1 MIGTGG
7 PNDGPLPATA
17 IVTGGTGAIGLEIAR
32 TLARGGRRVALLD
45 RGDVAPKA
53 KSIRGAIGLSCDLL
67 DDGELRE
74 AFATATR
81 ALGPIG
87 IVVHAAGIAEVAP
100 FLDTDRAA
108 FERVFAVN
116 TTSAF
121 ALFQL
126 AARELV
132 ASGHAGRFVAI
143 ASISGARAG
152 YGRTAYGTSKA
163 ALIHLMGQI
172 ALELAPYGITANTVA
187 PGPVDTPMSRSGHTA
202 EMRADYVRTIPA
214 GRYGTEGEVA
224 HATAFL
230 VSEEARYITGHTL
243 YVDGGYMAAGMG
255 VAIAQSAAAIR
266 RGQRRKGET

>member
-1 MIGTGG
+1 MIGNGS
-7 PNDGPLPATA
+7 PEGPLPATA

-32 TLARGGRRVALLD
+32 VLAGGGRRVALLD
-45 RGDVAPKA
+45 RGDVVSRA

-67 DDGELRE
+67 DDVALGE
-74 AFATATR
+74 AFAAATR
-81 ALGPIG
+81 AMGPIG
-87 IVVHAAGIAEVAP
+87 VVVHAAGIAEVAP

-108 FERVFAVN
+108 FERVFTVN

-121 ALFQL
+121 ALFQR

-132 ASGHAGRFVAI
+132 ATGHAGRFVSI

-152 YGRTAYGTSKA
+152 YGRTSYGTSKA

-187 PGPVDTPMSRSGHTA
+187 PGPIDTPMSRGAHTA

-214 GRYGTEGEVA
+214 GRYGVGADVA

-230 VSEEARYITGHTL
+230 VSEEARYISGHTL
-243 YVDGGYMAAGMG
+243 FVDGGYMAAGMG
-255 VAIAQSAAAIR
+255 VNIAQSAAAIR
-266 RGQRRKGET
+266 RGQRRKDEP